1 MKLHHILK
9 AMSVIHVTAI
19 PAMSADHVFMVSVD
33 GLRPAA
39 IEELMETDELPN
51 IARLQKE
58 GVWTHN
64 ARTDFDSTS
73 TVPNHVTMITG
84 RPVSGLL
91 GHNYNSNKNPSASD
105 TLHAT
110 KGSYVSSVFDV
121 AHDHGL
127 TTAIYRG
134 KSKLSIIDQSYSQET
149 GAVDI
154 TGVDNGKGKI
164 DLVRFDD
171 TSDHADQLMSLLV
184 EDLPNQPVNLTLLHL
199 VDPDREGHHSSW
211 DSEGYFDAVRRVDGY
226 LRMLIRAVEENDP
239 YSGRTTII
247 LTSDHGGF
255 GQTHTAAED
264 PENYVIPFY
273 VWGADVPR
281 GGDLYAINQGV
292 RSDPGNGQPTTDQ
305 PEQPIRNGDMG
316 NLALDFLGLPIVP
329 GSVVNAVQDLGTSMV
344 REGTPDLMIRNL
356 PTGKIQIRWA
366 AEESI
371 IVQAS
376 SNGVEW
382 VDLGSGPRRSFVAS
396 SLSSGKKFYRIR
408 R

>member
-1 MKLHHILK
+1 M
-9 AMSVIHVTAI
+9 IHVTAI
-19 PAMSADHVFMVSVD
+19 PAMSVDHVFMVSVD

-84 RPVSGLL
+84 RPVGGLP
-91 GHNYNSNKNPSASD
+91 GHNYNSNKNPSVSD
-105 TLHAT
+105 TLHST
-110 KGSYVSSVFDV
+110 KGSYISSVFDV
-121 AHDHGL
+121 AHDRGL

-134 KSKLSIIDQSYSQET
+134 KSKLRIIDQSYSQQT

-154 TGVDNGKGKI
+154 TGVDNGTGKI
-164 DLVRFDD
+164 DLVRFDE
-171 TSDHADQLMSLLV
+171 TSDHADLLIGLLV
-184 EDLPNQPVNLTLLHL
+184 EDLLNQPVNLTLLHL

-226 LRMLIRAVEENDP
+226 LGMLIEAVEENNP

-255 GQTHTAAED
+255 GQTHTTAED
-264 PENYVIPFY
+264 PENYVISFY
-273 VWGADVPR
+273 IWGADVPR
-281 GGDLYAINQGV
+281 GGDLYTINQGV
-292 RSDPGNGQPTTDQ
+292 RSDPGNGRPTADQ
-305 PEQPIRNGDMG
+305 PGQPVRNGDMG

-329 GSVVNAVQDLGTSMV
+329 ASVVNAAQDLGTSMAS
-344 REGTPDLMIRNL
+344 EDIPDLVIRNL

-371 IVQAS
+371 TVQAS

-382 VDLGSGPRRSFVAS
+382 VDLESGPRRSFVDS
-396 SLSSGKKFYRIR
+396 SLLSGKRFYRIR